1 MPYRIVRHNIC
12 LNMLKGCLM
21 MNEQSKKLNLID
33 LNDYPVSWWLQL
45 LELGHKIVQ
54 SPADYSEACKGKIM
68 GTLFYE
74 PSTRTQMSFQT
85 AMLRLGGTII
95 GFDNPATSSV
105 AKGENIKDTTKIV
118 SGYADIMVMRH
129 PTAGSVKAAALTA
142 DCPVINAGD
151 GGHLHPT
158 QTLTDLLTLKEEKGT
173 LEGLTIGFCGDLK
186 NGRTVHSLIKAMT
199 CFPNNKFVL
208 VSTPELALPAYIKD
222 VLEAGGHE
230 YKEVSDLEKAI
241 GELDVLYMT
250 RIQKE
255 RFASEEEYEA
265 QSGNYI
271 LTSKKLSFAKPDLIV
286 LHPLPRVDEIAI
298 EVDDDE
304 RAMYFKQAK
313 YGMYIRMALILT
325 VLRGEGTPQPL
336 MHGKVHPHIECSN
349 PNCITHH
356 EKYLPHWF
364 KGNGTT
370 LICEYCDERTLV
382 E

>member
-1 MPYRIVRHNIC
+1 MS
-12 LNMLKGCLM
+12 
-21 MNEQSKKLNLID
+21 SKYLNLID
-33 LNDYPVSWWLQL
+33 LNDYPIQWWKEL
-45 LELGHKIVQ
+45 LELGHEIV
-54 SPADYSEACKGKIM
+54 SNPKKYAKVCDGKIM

-118 SGYADIMVMRH
+118 SNYADILVMRH
-129 PTAGSVKAAALTA
+129 PVAGSVKAAALTA

-186 NGRTVHSLIKAMT
+186 NGRTVHSLIKAMS

-208 VSTPELALPAYIKD
+208 ISTKELALPSYIKD
-222 VLEAGGHE
+222 VLSASNHE
-230 YKEVSDLEKAI
+230 YEEIPSLEKAI
-241 GELDVLYMT
+241 SKLDVLYMT

-265 QSGNYI
+265 QSGEYI
-271 LTSKKLSFAKPDLIV
+271 LDLSKLSLSKPDLVV

-298 EVDDDE
+298 EVDDDS

-313 YGMYIRMALILT
+313 YGMYIRMALIDT
-325 VLRGEGTPQPL
+325 VINKGGVPSPL
-336 MHGKVHPHIECSN
+336 ITGREYRHISCSN
-349 PNCITHH
+349 PNCITHK
-356 EKYLPHWF
+356 EKYLPHYF
-364 KGNGTT
+364 RGNGTT
-370 LICEYCDERTLV
+370 LECEYCDERTLV